1 MRTTIAMLSLLV
13 LTGCASLDRIGRS
26 GSGIAGL
33 VAPEHKG
40 AVDNILDILQRDQ
53 LFADGVEFVA
63 RTPDG
68 KTWGLQEILVVP
80 VVRQPDGVPLPE
92 MPAGWLRRIAKQP
105 LPPEVE
111 DQRQLLIDALKQL
124 PTKEE

>member
-13 LTGCASLDRIGRS
+13 LTGCASLDRIGRA

-33 VAPEHKG
+33 FAPEYK
-40 AVDNILDILQRDQ
+40 ASFDNVLSMLQDDQ
-53 LFADGVEFVA
+53 LFQHVDFYVV
-63 RTPDG
+63 TPDG
-68 KTWGLQEILVVP
+68 RRYDVSEVRIGARPVEPTWSLTEVP
-80 VVRQPDGVPLPE
+80 PGV
-92 MPAGWLRRIAKQP
+92 MRRIAKQP